1 MNGDLR
7 KYSNIKLLLI
17 EDDDSHAEIIRR
29 YLLRSEGVNIHLT
42 REINLAAGL
51 EQLSQ
56 CHFDAILLDLRLPDS
71 DIDETLPRAVRF
83 ALEVPIVVLSSLEDR
98 DNAVKAVKEGA
109 EDYLCKSD
117 LSSELLVRT
126 ILSSMAR
133 KESETRLRQQLQR
146 NAFLAELSQF
156 ALSESYLE
164 RIKMR
169 CRETLINTL
178 LVEYVEIIEQNL
190 PLNSNKEVP
199 TESNNLAEVDLESV
213 GLQHLKEAIEKK
225 KLKSGINVL
234 LEDRQTHAVFGVI
247 AAHTYQ
253 QRQFLTE
260 DVDFVRAI
268 ANIITSL
275 ILRKRLQDQLHLK
288 ILDLQEAHQKKDDF
302 LATLSHELRTPLN
315 IMGGYVQI
323 LKDGEFSSDDF
334 QKSMAG
340 IEANLLIE
348 TKLIEDILDLSQ
360 IVTGK
365 MKLNLSTFDL
375 SEAIQ
380 QVIQSM
386 APAIS
391 AKQLHLNAT
400 LAPSLGSFYG
410 DQTRIQQI
418 IWNLLS
424 NAVKFTPGG
433 GTIKIYSS
441 MDAGFF
447 EFSIEDNGQGISP
460 ENIKYVFNR
469 FWQEDS
475 SISRRYMGLGLG
487 LGLVK
492 QIVELHGGTVSV
504 ESKGQNQG
512 AHFSFHLPL
521 SQNNVIA
528 KPSQPPKPETNQL
541 SSPLRHQ
548 KILVVDDSEDT
559 VSLLKHLLNRAGAE
573 VTGCLNPI
581 EALKTAKQTDYD
593 VIISD
598 IGMPVLN
605 GYELLKAYREWEKDH
620 HSSPTPAIALTA
632 YASEEDARKAL
643 EAGFQV
649 HMSKPMNFKT
659 LQWPRNSL
667 VLRGWLRSSIPRER
681 V

>member
-1 MNGDLR
+1 MTGDLR
-7 KYSNIKLLLI
+7 KYSSIKLLLI

-29 YLLRSEGVNIHLT
+29 YLSRSDGVSIQLT
-42 REINLAAGL
+42 RETKLVPGL
-51 EQLSQ
+51 EQLAQ
-56 CHFDAILLDLRLPDS
+56 GRFDAVLLDLRLPDS

-83 ALEVPIVVLSSLEDR
+83 ALEIPIIVLSSLEDR
-98 DNAVKAVKEGA
+98 ENAIKAVKEGA

-126 ILSSMAR
+126 ILSSIAR

-169 CRETLINTL
+169 CREILINTL

-190 PLNSNKEVP
+190 PNASLSSV
-199 TESNNLAEVDLESV
+199 TDLESA
-213 GLQHLKEAIEKK
+213 GLQHLKEAIEKRQ
-225 KLKSGINVL
+225 LKSGINVL

-253 QRQFLTE
+253 QRQFPPE

-315 IMGGYVQI
+315 IVGGYLQI
-323 LKDGEFSSDDF
+323 LKDGDFSADDF
-334 QKSMAG
+334 KKSLAG
-340 IEANLLIE
+340 IESNLLIE

-365 MKLNLSTFDL
+365 MKLNLNSFNL

-391 AKQLHLNAT
+391 AKYLNLNVT
-400 LAPSLGSFYG
+400 LAPSIGSFYG
-410 DQTRIQQI
+410 DQTRIQQV

-424 NAVKFTPGG
+424 NAVKFTPSG
-433 GTIKIYSS
+433 GTVKIYATVE
-441 MDAGFF
+441 AGFF
-447 EFSIEDNGQGISP
+447 DFSIEDSGQGISP

-512 AHFSFHLPL
+512 AHFSFHLPSSL
-521 SQNNVIA
+521 RSEIE
-528 KPSQPPKPETNQL
+528 KPPQLPKPEIDKL
-541 SSPLRHQ
+541 SSPLQDQ

-559 VSLLKHLLNRAGAE
+559 VSLLKHLLRKAGAD

-593 VIISD
+593 IIISD

-620 HSSPTPAIALTA
+620 HTSPTPAIALTA
-632 YASEEDARKAL
+632 YAGEEDARKAL

-649 HMSKPMNFKT
+649 HMSKPMNFKN
-659 LQWPRNSL
+659 LEKEIRLL
-667 VLRGWLRSSIPRER
+667 VGTPS
-681 V
+681 